1 MTVSLPFQQQFTFR
15 KLGFLFFTDSLSYR
29 EVLEQNPQWRVTE
42 LPPLGAQ
49 LRISSS
55 QAGVSTGL
63 RQGGFVF
70 GLPAADTADIFPFG
84 TQKSYVEAL
93 VRYSP
98 SAIKD
103 RVVVNGYTLDSEIVT
118 TGG

>member
-1 MTVSLPFQQQFTFR
+1 MTTSLPFQQQFTWR

-29 EVLEQNPQWRVTE
+29 EVLEQNPQWRVNK

-49 LRISSS
+49 LRISSLR
-55 QAGVSTGL
+55 GITNGL
-63 RQGGFVF
+63 SQGGFVF

-84 TQKSYVEAL
+84 SQKSYTEAL

-98 SAIKD
+98 SAVKN

-118 TGG
+118 KGG

>member
-1 MTVSLPFQQQFTFR
+1 MTISLPFQQQFTYR
-15 KLGFLFFTDSLSYR
+15 KLGFLFFADSLSYR
-29 EVLEQNPQWRVTE
+29 EVLEQNPQWRVNE

-49 LRISSS
+49 FRISSTR
-55 QAGVSTGL
+55 GGMTNGL

-84 TQKSYVEAL
+84 TQRSYVEAL

-98 SAIKD
+98 SAVKD
-103 RVVVNGYTLDSEIVT
+103 RVVVNGYTLDSEIVI

>member
-1 MTVSLPFQQQFTFR
+1 MTVSLPWQQQFTYR

-29 EVLEQNPQWRVTE
+29 EVLEQNPQWRVNE
-42 LPPLGAQ
+42 RPPLGAQ
-49 LRISSS
+49 LRISSARGIS
-55 QAGVSTGL
+55 NGL
-63 RQGGFVF
+63 SHGSFVF

>member
-1 MTVSLPFQQQFTFR
+1 MTISLPFQQQFTYR

-29 EVLEQNPQWRVTE
+29 EVLEQNPQWRVNE

-49 LRISSS
+49 LRISNARGISN
-55 QAGVSTGL
+55 GL

-70 GLPAADTADIFPFG
+70 GLPAADVADIFPFG
-84 TQKSYVEAL
+84 TQRSYVEAL
-93 VRYSP
+93 VKYSP
-98 SAIKD
+98 SAVKD

-118 TGG
+118 KGG